1 MEENKIA
8 ENETTEKEVSFDDL
22 LKNPNYQR
30 EFDKKLEGARQ
41 KWEAK
46 WQEKANAEKSE
57 AERLA
62 KLSETERFEE
72 QIKKLQ
78 SEKDELL
85 AKQNATALK
94 EEAIKIATKNGV
106 DVRFLDLFD
115 FSKETAETIKEKI
128 TILKDNFEAQLKT
141 KLNEKLVQDTPKEV
155 KESTKTSTFSRAS
168 Y

>member
-106 DVRFLDLFD
+106 DVRFLDLFGD
-115 FSKETAETIKEKI
+115 FTF
-128 TILKDNFEAQLKT
+128 FESIIIFIFVT
-141 KLNEKLVQDTPKEV
+141 
-155 KESTKTSTFSRAS
+155 R
-168 Y
+168 

>member
-1 MEENKIA
+1 MEEIKQA
-8 ENETTEKEVSFDDL
+8 EQVETQETSFDDL

-46 WQEKANAEKSE
+46 WQEKAKAEKSE

-85 AKQNATALK
+85 AKQNANALK
-94 EEAIKIATKNGV
+94 DEAIKIATKQGV

-115 FSKETAETIKEKI
+115 FSRETADTIKEKI
-128 TILKDNFEAQLKT
+128 SFLKDNFDSQLKT
-141 KLNEKLVQDTPKEV
+141 KLNEKLVQDTPQEH
-155 KESTKTSTFSRAS
+155 KESNETKSFSRAS